1 MSNKCNQVI
10 CSDCN
15 NKLKN
20 IRCQNC
26 KIIIKEKLL
35 DISEYDKMKAQL
47 AKSVNTIQL
56 IQQKLANETKNIE
69 QLLSNSLN
77 EIQQISQQL
86 TSTHELVRKLK

>member
-1 MSNKCNQVI
+1 MSNKCNQAI

-26 KIIIKEKLL
+26 KLIIKEKLL

-47 AKSVNTIQL
+47 EEA
-56 IQQKLANETKNIE
+56 
-69 QLLSNSLN
+69 
-77 EIQQISQQL
+77 
-86 TSTHELVRKLK
+86 